1 MEPKEAEV
9 PARLSKKFVTGR
21 YAVLRRDSLTEGE
34 SCVVM
39 LGISV
44 SVFQNVINN
53 LHKIR
58 NKFVTVRNVFKHS
71 LSRKEKLVCCK

>member
-1 MEPKEAEV
+1 MKPKEAEV
-9 PARLSKKFVTGR
+9 PARLSKKFVRGR
-21 YAVLRRDSLTEGE
+21 YAVLRRDTLTEGE

-39 LGISV
+39 LGTSV
-44 SVFQNVINN
+44 SVFHNVINN

-71 LSRKEKLVCCK
+71 LSRKEKLVCCE